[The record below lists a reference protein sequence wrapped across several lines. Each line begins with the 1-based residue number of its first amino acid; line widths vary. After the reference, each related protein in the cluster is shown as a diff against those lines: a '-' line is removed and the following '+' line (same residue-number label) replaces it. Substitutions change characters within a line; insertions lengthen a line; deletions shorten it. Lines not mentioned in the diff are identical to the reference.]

1 MGRTESLK
9 KVSGNLLTMRE
20 AAQILGLSE
29 KDVIEL
35 CEANKIPHYR
45 FAGEFLRF
53 KREEILKIKSEIQS
67 KFNLRTPA
75 VSFKERIRETLY
87 FNDFYIIST
96 VLIMVLVWLILK
108 G

>member
-1 MGRTESLK
+1 MGGTESLK
-9 KVSGNLLTMRE
+9 KISGNLLTTRE

-35 CEANKIPHYR
+35 SQENKIPHYSV
-45 FAGEFLRF
+45 AGEFLRF
-53 KREEILKIKSEIQS
+53 KREEILKIKQEIQG
-67 KFNLRTPA
+67 KFNLRTPTI
-75 VSFKERIRETLY
+75 SMKERVRETLY

-96 VLIMVLVWLILK
+96 AVIVVLVWLILN

>member
-9 KVSGNLLTMRE
+9 KISGNLLTTRE
-20 AAQILGLSE
+20 AAQVLGLSE

-35 CEANKIPHYR
+35 SQEDKIPHYR
-45 FAGEFLRF
+45 VAGEFLRF
-53 KREEILKIKSEIQS
+53 KREDIVKVKSEIQGR
-67 KFNLRTPA
+67 FNLRTPT
-75 VSFKERIRETLY
+75 VSVKEKIRETLY

-96 VLIMVLVWLILK
+96 AIIVVLVWLILK